1 MPSNTE
7 KNSNIKTD
15 ARNDGKNNINPPDS
29 AQNTTSSFPK
39 IIDFEETKKYNEKND
54 PPLIDLKVTNPV
66 TYLKLFLKKLILNE
80 GIDLRIK
87 IRPFTVI
94 LIVLFISGTGFTL
107 GTFGVF
113 FPAMRTFEKAP
124 YVHIP
129 ASPTYRS
136 TFYGTLGKSESG
148 YYYLFL
154 EGSQVINLEI
164 STNVNLKKYLGK
176 RLLASGIY
184 YKGTNTLE
192 VSKANSLEL
201 LPTSPVAIPTFV
213 ATPTSFATPTTYT
226 SEVD

>member
-1 MPSNTE
+1 MPSDTE
-7 KNSNIKTD
+7 TQKVSDPFIKANNSSKTV
-15 ARNDGKNNINPPDS
+15 S
-29 AQNTTSSFPK
+29 SSFSK
-39 IIDFEETKKYNEKND
+39 VIDFEETKKYSEKND

-66 TYLKLFLKKLILNE
+66 TYLKLFIKKLFANE
-80 GIDLRIK
+80 GIDLRLK
-87 IRPFTVI
+87 IRPFTAI

-113 FPAMRTFEKAP
+113 FPALKTFQKEP
-124 YVHIP
+124 FVQIP
-129 ASPTYRS
+129 ASPTYIS

-148 YYYLFL
+148 LYYLL
-154 EGSQVINLEI
+154 MEGSQVINLNI
-164 STNVNLKKYLGK
+164 SANVNLKKYLGK

-184 YKGTNTLE
+184 YKNTNTLE